1 MPVPR
6 YCVWFTDENNAREV
20 VSGICHTW
28 PAAVKMAGDLY
39 AIKKKIDKARDITTG
54 IFLFEP
60 GILYTSSKPKR
71 WQVMPLQTSN
81 T

>member
-1 MPVPR
+1 MPIPR
-6 YCVWFTDENNAREV
+6 YCVWYTDENSAKEV
-20 VSGICHTW
+20 VSGICHSWST
-28 PAAVKMAGDLY
+28 AVKMAGDLY
-39 AIKKKIDKARDITTG
+39 TVKKKIDQAREITTG

-60 GILYTSSKPKR
+60 GVLYTSSKPKR